1 MSQLKSSSSPAAA
14 AAAAAAPAAAAAG
27 AAPAAA
33 AAAPP
38 AAPAAAAAAAP
49 PAAAAA
55 AAAATAAAA
64 AESIVVGGGCF
75 WGLEKLFVE
84 EFKDKLAA
92 TCVGYA
98 GGHTPHPTYA
108 QVCSS
113 KTGHFEALQISFFPQ
128 KVLLEELLTF
138 FWTVHDPTTPNR
150 QGPDVGPQYRSAVCV
165 PDPTLLP
172 LVLQIKNK
180 MQQKWNFKIQT
191 EIISDPNK
199 CHFWPAEEHH
209 QKYLFKNPGGYC
221 SHRKHF

>member
-1 MSQLKSSSSPAAA
+1 MSLLNSSSGLSVGSSPA
-14 AAAAAAPAAAAAG
+14 AAAAAAPAAAAAAG
-27 AAPAAA
+27 APPAGA
-33 AAAPP
+33 AAAPA

-55 AAAATAAAA
+55 A
-64 AESIVVGGGCF
+64 ESIVLGGGCF

-84 EFKDKLAA
+84 EFKDKLEA

-98 GGHTPHPTYA
+98 GGHTPQPTYA

-113 KTGHFEALQISFFPQ
+113 KTGHFEALKISFFPQ
-128 KVLLEELLTF
+128 KVHLRELLTF
-138 FWTVHDPTTPNR
+138 FWTIHDPTTPDR

-165 PDPTLLP
+165 SDPTQLP
-172 LVLQIKNK
+172 LVLQIKNE
-180 MQQKWNFKIQT
+180 MQKKWNFKIQT

-199 CHFWPAEEHH
+199 CHFWPAEDHH